1 MGYPKFV
8 IDKKKLKLNA
18 KNVLDMCNDIGIEV
32 VGVIKGI
39 NGLEEIIKTLIDAG
53 FKTLASSRLSQ
64 LKRVKEINPNILTY
78 DLRIPMLSEVDEL
91 VSCADISL
99 NSSLEI
105 LKELNRAASEQNKI
119 HNVIIM
125 TECGDLRE
133 GIFDEEELLNTTRTV
148 EQELKNLHLLGVGTN
163 LGCYGSIMPTPEKM
177 MELISKAEK
186 VSKAIGRRIEV
197 VSGGASTSLPLVAKG
212 SMPEGITQLRVG
224 DALYISDLD
233 DCFDYK
239 VFPDE
244 DEAFTLQA
252 EIVELKN
259 KPSHPIGTI
268 AVDAFGNKK
277 EYEDG
282 ITVAELIVKENV
294 ENPEY
299 VTVTVNDDFVERDD
313 FETTKLNE
321 GDAVEFLYFMGG
333 GAY

>member
-91 VSCADISL
+91 VSCADVSL

-148 EQELKNLHLLGVGTN
+148 EQELKNLHLLG
-163 LGCYGSIMPTPEKM
+163 I
-177 MELISKAEK
+177 
-186 VSKAIGRRIEV
+186 IE
-197 VSGGASTSLPLVAKG
+197 P
-212 SMPEGITQLRVG
+212 
-224 DALYISDLD
+224 
-233 DCFDYK
+233 
-239 VFPDE
+239 
-244 DEAFTLQA
+244 
-252 EIVELKN
+252 
-259 KPSHPIGTI
+259 
-268 AVDAFGNKK
+268 
-277 EYEDG
+277 
-282 ITVAELIVKENV
+282 
-294 ENPEY
+294 
-299 VTVTVNDDFVERDD
+299 
-313 FETTKLNE
+313 
-321 GDAVEFLYFMGG
+321 
-333 GAY
+333 